1 VPHLIRT
8 AQIAALLFM
17 PLSFLYVYLTFNP
30 RPWKWTDGLHFLPAL
45 IFIADYAAFFLQPAS
60 EKIALY
66 HAIRHNEGISA
77 FGEGFFAP
85 KGFHVAMRYL
95 VMIGYWLAQVFYL
108 RKAINKQ
115 NDPGN
120 EDRKPIFNWL
130 KWLTITQLIIIVPPI
145 INLIFPF
152 QKIWVL
158 NQFSAIIASIIQGYF
173 LFLKPEILYGLEGPF
188 RVEDFPV
195 LKAGLKPKSNGTK
208 DDLEQHE
215 ARQID
220 QKKQELMDDI
230 LVKLESHLK
239 TNKPFVKEG
248 YGMPDLASELGF
260 SSHQL
265 SYLINKH
272 YGMNFYSLINQ
283 YRIDTC
289 KEKLRQREY
298 RQKTLEAI
306 ARESGFH
313 SRATFIRAFKM
324 QTGITPSAFIKN
336 LS

>member
-1 VPHLIRT
+1 
-8 AQIAALLFM
+8 M
-17 PLSFLYVYLTFNP
+17 PLSFLYVYRTFNP

-45 IFIADYAAFFLQPAS
+45 IYIADYSAFFLQPATV
-60 EKIALY
+60 KISQY
-66 HAIRHNEGISA
+66 HAMHRNALLSA
-77 FGEGFFAP
+77 FGEGLFAP
-85 KGFHVAMRYL
+85 KGFHITMRYL
-95 VMIGYWLAQVFYL
+95 VMIGYWLAQAIYL
-108 RKAINKQ
+108 RKAIHKQ
-115 NDPGN
+115 VESKN
-120 EDRKPIFNWL
+120 EELMSIFRWL
-130 KWLTITQLIIIVPPI
+130 KWLTLTQLIIIVPPL

-158 NQFSAIIASIIQGYF
+158 NQFSGIIASMIQGYF
-173 LFLKPEILYGLEGPF
+173 LLLKPEILYGLEGPF
-188 RVEDFPV
+188 KVEDFPE
-195 LKAGLKPKSNGTK
+195 LKAGLLPKSTVTK
-208 DDLEQHE
+208 GELAQNE

-220 QKKQELMDDI
+220 QKKQELMDGI
-230 LVKLESHLK
+230 LAKLESHLK
-239 TNKPFVKEG
+239 TNKPFIKEG
-248 YGMPDLASELGF
+248 YGMPDLAAELGF

-283 YRIDTC
+283 YRVDTC

-298 RQKTLEAI
+298 REKTLEAI